1 MGSFG
6 SFMISKPIFTRL
18 CLVEILNL
26 EWFDVEVTNQI
37 TSGNITLSNTLGINF
52 ANTLEIT
59 LGLTWVILC
68 AVLWALL

>member
-26 EWFDVEVTNQI
+26 EWGDVEVTNQI
-37 TSGNITLSNTLGINF
+37 PARNFYWGNTLP
-52 ANTLEIT
+52 IT
-59 LGLTWVILC
+59 FDQSI
-68 AVLWALL
+68 A